1 MFSNKKFLLKVTLII
16 MKEGIKMSKS
26 LKLSTNAMTEVI
38 NMLNDLK
45 KIYNFQKI
53 EDEYVA
59 FSCSFGGCS
68 GSCYGCSGCTSCSS
82 CSGGCSGG
90 FTYG

>member
-26 LKLSTNAMTEVI
+26 LKLNTNAMTEVI

-59 FSCSFGGCS
+59 FSCSFGGGS

>member
-1 MFSNKKFLLKVTLII
+1 
-16 MKEGIKMSKS
+16 MSKS
-26 LKLSTNAMTEVI
+26 LKLNTNAMTEVI

>member
-1 MFSNKKFLLKVTLII
+1 MIT
-16 MKEGIKMSKS
+16 S
-26 LKLSTNAMTEVI
+26 LKLNAYAMNEVSDI
-38 NMLNDLK
+38 LNYLK
-45 KIYNFQKI
+45 ETYNFQKI
-53 EDEYVA
+53 KDINLS

-68 GSCYGCSGCTSCSS
+68 GSCDGCSGCTSCSS

>member
-26 LKLSTNAMTEVI
+26 LKLNTNAMTEVI

-68 GSCYGCSGCTSCSS
+68 GSCYGCTSCSS

>member
-26 LKLSTNAMTEVI
+26 LKLNTNAMTEVI

-68 GSCYGCSGCTSCSS
+68 GFMCKWQENRSQ
-82 CSGGCSGG
+82 
-90 FTYG
+90 

>member
-1 MFSNKKFLLKVTLII
+1 MFSNKNFLLKVTLII

-26 LKLSTNAMTEVI
+26 LKLNTNAMTEVI

>member
-16 MKEGIKMSKS
+16 MKEEIKMSKS
-26 LKLSTNAMTEVI
+26 LKLNTNAMTEVI

>member
-26 LKLSTNAMTEVI
+26 LKLNTYAMTEVI

-68 GSCYGCSGCTSCSS
+68 GTCYGCSGCTSCSS

>member
-1 MFSNKKFLLKVTLII
+1 MVAT
-16 MKEGIKMSKS
+16 
-26 LKLSTNAMTEVI
+26 LKLNASAMTEITDMI
-38 NMLNDLK
+38 NK
-45 KIYNFQKI
+45 FKEKFNFQNIKDDHI
-53 EDEYVA
+53 A

-68 GSCYGCSGCTSCSS
+68 GSCDGCTGCTSCSS

>member
-26 LKLSTNAMTEVI
+26 LKLNTYAMTEVI

-45 KIYNFQKI
+45 KIYNFQR
-53 EDEYVA
+53 
-59 FSCSFGGCS
+59 
-68 GSCYGCSGCTSCSS
+68 
-82 CSGGCSGG
+82 
-90 FTYG
+90 

>member
-1 MFSNKKFLLKVTLII
+1 MFSNKKFLMKVTHII

-26 LKLSTNAMTEVI
+26 LKLNTNAMTEVI